1 MRLVFSGCMKSNDD
15 FDQFMKA
22 IALMM
27 ALTLIF
33 SLGAMAYLL
42 LREKPK
48 LVSTVKEVHQV
59 VKIDPPKH
67 LYLDLKGVKSGILVK
82 DVYVSK
88 HFHEWDKILKL
99 GKQFKLTRQ
108 EWILKGVTSYEF
120 PNLHK
125 ELE

>member
-1 MRLVFSGCMKSNDD
+1 METKEINKAND
-15 FDQFMKA
+15 FDEFLKV

-27 ALTLIF
+27 ALTIIF
-33 SLGAMAYLL
+33 ALSAMAYLL

-48 LVSTVKEVHQV
+48 LVSTVKEIHEI

-67 LYLDLKGVKSGILVK
+67 LYLDLKGVKSGILVRN
-82 DVYVSK
+82 VYISK
-88 HFHEWDKILKL
+88 YFHEWNKILKV

-108 EWILKGVTSYEF
+108 EWILDGVTSYEF

-125 ELE
+125 ELKEQ